1 MTRKE
6 EGNPY
11 FCRVL
16 LLIPCDF
23 SPRCKKG
30 TIVTIEKSVEHL
42 TLDDTD
48 KKNAEKLRKSFL
60 KVLSKDKRSEEIHL
74 EFRYNAF
81 MKCAEYL
88 VIGHPKTIKKCLA
101 VMKKFLKTLD
111 KKAKQKEKKE
121 QKAWEMPKGVFYEPK
136 KGKK

>member
-11 FCRVL
+11 LCRVL
-16 LLIPCDF
+16 LPILCDP
-23 SPRCKKG
+23 STCCKKG
-30 TIVTIEKSVEHL
+30 TVVTIEKSVEHL

-81 MKCAEYL
+81 MKCAE
-88 VIGHPKTIKKCLA
+88 
-101 VMKKFLKTLD
+101 
-111 KKAKQKEKKE
+111 
-121 QKAWEMPKGVFYEPK
+121 
-136 KGKK
+136 